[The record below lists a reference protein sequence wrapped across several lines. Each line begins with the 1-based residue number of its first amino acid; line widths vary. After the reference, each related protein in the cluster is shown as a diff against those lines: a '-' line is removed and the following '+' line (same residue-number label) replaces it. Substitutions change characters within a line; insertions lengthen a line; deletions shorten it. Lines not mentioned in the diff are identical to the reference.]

1 MARFGKKRRASS
13 VEDGDEMEEPMTN
26 APKKTKSNAA
36 GAPASGK
43 DDEGNPFWELS
54 NKRRVGISEFKKTCF
69 INVREFYEK
78 DGKTLPGKKGIS
90 LSVEQYAAFLK
101 AVPGINAALRELGH
115 PVDDLDESADH
126 VKVSKQSKEKTKA
139 AKTNFEA
146 TSDEDNAD

>member
-1 MARFGKKRRASS
+1 M
-13 VEDGDEMEEPMTN
+13 
-26 APKKTKSNAA
+26 
-36 GAPASGK
+36 
-43 DDEGNPFWELS
+43 
-54 NKRRVGISEFKKTCF
+54 CF

-78 DGKTLPGKKGIS
+78 DGKNLPGKKVGNSTIYPFLCINGPSRALMDVQGIS

-115 PVDDLDESADH
+115 PVDDLDESAEH
-126 VKVSKQSKEKTKA
+126 VKVSKESKAKAKA

>member
-1 MARFGKKRRASS
+1 MARLGKKRRASS
-13 VEDGDEMEEPMTN
+13 VDDVDEMEEPMTN
-26 APKKTKSNAA
+26 ASKKTKSNAA

-126 VKVSKQSKEKTKA
+126 VKVSKQSKAKTKA